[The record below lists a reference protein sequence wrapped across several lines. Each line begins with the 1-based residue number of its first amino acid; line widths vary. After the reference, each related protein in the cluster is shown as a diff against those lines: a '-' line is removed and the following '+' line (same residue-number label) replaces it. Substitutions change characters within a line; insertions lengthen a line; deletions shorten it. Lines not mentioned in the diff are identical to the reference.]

1 MLRTCSNGLMP
12 ARGAVTLFH
21 VRGIRIGI
29 DYSWFF
35 VLFLVIFMLSDS
47 YRAML
52 NASGGDALPYV
63 LAVISALAFFGSILL
78 HELGHA
84 LVALRHGIGISDI
97 TLWMFGGVASMT
109 RDSDSPGTEF
119 KIAVAGPFVTL
130 LIGAACV
137 AVGVAA
143 SGWDPFWKAMLIE
156 GSASP
161 TPALAVVAWL
171 ASINALILV
180 FNLIPAFP
188 LDGGRI
194 ARSIAWRAT
203 GDRNRATRGAARLG
217 QGFSYL
223 FIAVGIVWFFRG
235 DIIGGIWLALIGF
248 ILLQSARG
256 AVIQTDFASRIEG
269 IRVAD
274 VMDDEPVAIPEDA
287 SVERALD
294 EFFLRYRWPWF
305 PVVDP
310 TERFLGLIERGAADA
325 VPELSRTS
333 STVRDVFEA
342 DSTGMLRVRDDA
354 PLESLLGNDAL
365 RRLGAVMAVD
375 EEDHLRGVITAD
387 QVGRALRHALA
398 GRTDGAAGQP
408 PMP

>member
-1 MLRTCSNGLMP
+1 MDHMP

-35 VLFLVIFMLSDS
+35 VLFLIIFVLSDS
-47 YRAML
+47 YRSVL
-52 NASGGDALPYV
+52 DLPSGDALPYV
-63 LAVISALAFFGSILL
+63 LAVASALAFFASILL

-84 LVALRHGIGISDI
+84 FVALRRGIGISDI
-97 TLWMFGGVASMT
+97 TLWMFGGVARMT
-109 RDSDSPGTEF
+109 KDSDSPSTEF
-119 KIAVAGPFVTL
+119 QVAIAGPLVTL
-130 LIGAACV
+130 
-137 AVGVAA
+137 
-143 SGWDPFWKAMLIE
+143 
-156 GSASP
+156 
-161 TPALAVVAWL
+161 ALAIAFTAAGVVADGWGQAWNAMPFQTPQHTSGFLAVTTWL
-171 ASINALILV
+171 ASINVLILV

-188 LDGGRI
+188 LDGGRV
-194 ARSIAWRAT
+194 ARAIAWKVT

-223 FIAVGIVWFFRG
+223 FIGLGLIGFIRG
-235 DIIGGIWLALIGF
+235 DLIDGVWLALIGF

-256 AVIQTDFASRIEG
+256 AVIQTEFTSRIEG

-305 PVVDP
+305 PVIDP
-310 TERFLGLIERGAADA
+310 AHRFLGLIERGAADA
-325 VPELSRTS
+325 VPEVSRTS
-333 STVRDVFEA
+333 STVGDVFEA
-342 DSTGMLRVRDDA
+342 DSTGTLRVRDDA

-365 RRLGAVMAVD
+365 SRLGALMAVD
-375 EEDHLRGVITAD
+375 ADGHLRGVITAE
-387 QVGRALRHALA
+387 QVGRALRRALSS
-398 GRTDGAAGQP
+398 GGDGASGSAP
-408 PMP
+408 RL

>member
-1 MLRTCSNGLMP
+1 MP

-35 VLFLVIFMLSDS
+35 VLFLIIFVLSDS
-47 YRAML
+47 YRSVL
-52 NASGGDALPYV
+52 DRPSGDALPYV
-63 LAVISALAFFGSILL
+63 LAVASALAFFGSILL

-84 LVALRHGIGISDI
+84 FVAMRRGIGISDI
-97 TLWMFGGVASMT
+97 TLWMFGGVARMT
-109 RDSDSPGTEF
+109 KDSDSPGTEF
-119 KIAVAGPFVTL
+119 KVAAAGPLVTL
-130 LIGAACV
+130 IIAIAFIAA
-137 AVGVAA
+137 GVAA
-143 SGWDPFWKAMLIE
+143 DGTNQVWNALPFHA
-156 GSASP
+156 
-161 TPALAVVAWL
+161 PAHTTAFLAVTTWL
-171 ASINALILV
+171 ASINVLILG

-194 ARSIAWRAT
+194 ARAIAWKVT

-223 FIAVGIVWFFRG
+223 FIAVGILAVIRG
-235 DIIGGIWLALIGF
+235 DLIDGVWLGLIGF

-256 AVIQTDFASRIEG
+256 AVLQTEFTSRIEG

-274 VMDDEPVAIPEDA
+274 VMDDEPVAIPDDA

-310 TERFLGLIERGAADA
+310 AQRFLGLIERGAADA
-325 VPELSRTS
+325 VPEVSRTS

-342 DSTGMLRVRDDA
+342 DSTGTLRVRDDA

-365 RRLGAVMAVD
+365 RRLGALMAVD
-375 EEDHLRGVITAD
+375 ADGHLRGVITAD
-387 QVGRALRHALA
+387 QVGRALRRAIS
-398 GRTDGAAGQP
+398 GGIGGSSTP
-408 PMP
+408 PAV

>member
-1 MLRTCSNGLMP
+1 MP

-35 VLFLVIFMLSDS
+35 VLFLIIFVLSDS
-47 YRAML
+47 YRAVL
-52 NASGGDALPYV
+52 DRSDGDALPYV
-63 LAVISALAFFGSILL
+63 LAVASALAFFGSILL

-84 LVALRHGIGISDI
+84 FVALRRGIGISDI
-97 TLWMFGGVASMT
+97 TLWMFGGVATMT
-109 RDSDSPGTEF
+109 RDSDSPATEF
-119 KIAVAGPFVTL
+119 KIAAAGPAVTL
-130 LIGAACV
+130 VLAIAFTAA
-137 AVGVAA
+137 GVAA
-143 SGWDPFWKAMLIE
+143 DGWDEVWNAM
-156 GSASP
+156 P
-161 TPALAVVAWL
+161 YQTPDHTTAFLAVTTWL
-171 ASINALILV
+171 ASINVLILV

-194 ARSIAWRAT
+194 ARALAWKVT

-223 FIAVGIVWFFRG
+223 FIALGLVAFVRG
-235 DIIGGIWLALIGF
+235 DLIDGIWLALIGF

-256 AVIQTDFASRIEG
+256 AVIQTEFTSRIEG

-310 TERFLGLIERGAADA
+310 GQRFVGLIERGAADA
-325 VPELSRTS
+325 VPEVSRTS

-342 DSTGMLRVRDDA
+342 DSTGTLRVRDDA

-365 RRLGAVMAVD
+365 RRLGALMAVD
-375 EEDHLRGVITAD
+375 ESGRLRGVVTAD
-387 QVGRALRHALA
+387 QVGRALRRALA
-398 GRTDGAAGQP
+398 PGGDGLGPDGRP
-408 PMP
+408 PAN